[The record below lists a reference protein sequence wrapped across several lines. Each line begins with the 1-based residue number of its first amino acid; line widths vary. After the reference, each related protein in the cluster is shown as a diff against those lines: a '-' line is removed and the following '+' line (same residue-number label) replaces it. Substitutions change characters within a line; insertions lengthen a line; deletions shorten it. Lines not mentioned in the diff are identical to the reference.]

1 MATSISNGGTHDIL
15 SHLTD
20 IDVKRSKATK
30 DGVQEEGEGEKEE
43 GDKDW
48 KERYVLLEE
57 QLDKF
62 RLQATKIRAVLG
74 ERMEEL
80 QEKVKE
86 SNGRAEK
93 AEKEVKDLTE
103 KLTMTRRG
111 SGESERSQGT
121 TKRIQALEAACQE
134 KEDVIQH
141 LEMQLAEQHELRKE
155 DSRLVDTK
163 IAQIKEWVA
172 STVIQLEEENSQLR
186 EENKLH
192 IIRHPKLGE
201 KSIPKEKYLPPLRPT
216 SLLSEPPDIPD
227 RPTSASI
234 RDHLQNILDE
244 NRTIEEVEMRPK
256 PPVRNRKSPDDS
268 HVSALIQVH
277 EEFIKQGE
285 DRPLRDETFQCAACE
300 RRMKLQDS
308 WMSDNDMNEEANN
321 TWPRRQ
327 PLHAYD
333 FTKQHS
339 YDENGHTDSAPNDFD
354 RHRDIIV
361 HCEYCGH
368 DGVPVHVVTEDDDAT
383 NLPPPDQFLGSQQS
397 LMSISDSSLALH
409 APPPTPASPNTGGG
423 KSLAQSLTLAS
434 ENAMTLNN
442 NKESLTSHSVKVPG
456 TLEALADSVSA
467 TADVLQQS
475 SNRNNNQTPSQNEA
489 IADLSSD
496 SLKDVSS
503 LQMDTGTTAD
513 EDDEDDVF
521 LKEGFAL
528 ESRNSDY
535 ADLFQEEIEKQK
547 SPNKSESKYQSLT
560 SFNTKV
566 ILGKDDDD
574 YDEPP
579 DDFFSMDSPEESS
592 KSVSKV
598 AEKNKLT
605 PPPPPLHKMPSW
617 ENRIYTIADRG
628 MTISSSVNNMAS
640 PSKTCPAPI
649 CQSWEGSST
658 AAMYKDMAVPVYT
671 TLRGHADQ
679 IRSTPFSGD
688 SSDSSDEEHSGSKLS
703 QSIQSSGSIGR
714 RPSTS
719 GSPAKSSKTSS
730 VTSGFIGSPSR
741 KLIVATGMPPTP
753 TLGQKRGVSA
763 QSGSSEADYAIP
775 PDAVSCSDSTNSD
788 EPEPKL
794 LKTCAAFTA
803 ENVRKG
809 PLEKSGWLTK
819 FGGRMKSWKRRWFVL
834 RDGELC
840 YYKSMNDSS
849 RKPRGRIP
857 LDTLSKIS
865 RSEGSLTF
873 ELVTTKR
880 TYYLTAGSSAIME
893 EWITVLNNVLCRHNT
908 RAIVEKGSDE
918 GKSTMEGWLTKVK
931 NGHSKMCWCVLA
943 HKKFCYFKKQGEKVP
958 MGSIEMNEAS
968 VEEVDHSQNSD
979 DEGDG
984 KTDCQYSLCVT
995 PAKRP
1000 IQQSPTYLIF
1010 TSKEDKDNWLYHLLV
1025 ASGGGNSETGT
1036 EFEKLISRL
1045 MVTDGDPSS
1054 SCWKHPM
1061 LCYNKESIEKP
1072 LTTLPSEPLKKEAVK
1087 LGKSCNLFITVQ
1099 MDTLAIDYHIS
1110 LAQNALQTC
1119 LSHPE
1124 LQNEMYCQLIKQ
1136 TTRCLPGSSSSS
1148 SIQVSRSS
1156 SMTDLTSEPVQV
1168 SSHDTYLVMQAWQ
1181 LLAMCCVL
1189 FLPQQKYLWF
1199 LKAHLCRHAGTKNDI
1214 GKYAL
1219 FCQRSLERTIH
1230 KGGREAK
1237 PSRLEALSILQRHPY
1252 HHSFPISMPVH
1263 SMNGNYQVVGFDGST
1278 TVKDLLNTLNHK
1290 INMRDIEE
1298 SGFALFTDDPCG
1310 REIEH
1315 CLHPTAKICDVI
1327 SKWEQTLKETQTGKW
1342 ETARMVRLTYKN
1354 RLYFRH
1360 RTKRETERERLLLTY
1375 QVNDDIINGWFPI
1388 NRELALELAALMAQI
1403 EYSDYRPSVTNLE
1416 LPSMGS
1422 ASVSTNQTLD
1432 STFEKFYPKRYKNCL
1447 DEDLRSLK
1455 HSLAQKWCVLKG
1467 RTPQDCVRIYLTV
1480 TRKWPLFGAKL
1491 FPAKCKFGKQEKVWL
1506 AVQDGGVS
1514 MLNYHTLQELAKHTF
1529 QSMVTFGGCRDDF
1542 MIVLSRSVTKEVL
1555 REQGT
1560 EKLLFS
1566 MTKTKVLEITL
1577 LIASY
1582 INAIVKQEGLTY
1594 KPTSDSTAPLD
1605 TTTSSSTGSGGSTS
1619 CATTKVWDLE
1629 SSTGPIV
1636 VGGSRIV

>member
-1 MATSISNGGTHDIL
+1 MATSISNGGTTHDIL

-20 IDVKRSKATK
+20 IDVTK
-30 DGVQEEGEGEKEE
+30 NTKGAKDEAKEE
-43 GDKDW
+43 GAEEEEAEGVDW
-48 KERYVLLEE
+48 KERYILLEE

-74 ERMEEL
+74 ERMEDLE
-80 QEKVKE
+80 EKVKE
-86 SNGRAEK
+86 SNTRAEM
-93 AEKEVKDLTE
+93 AEKEVKEVTE
-103 KLTMTRRG
+103 KLASMRRG
-111 SGESERSQGT
+111 SGESERSQALN
-121 TKRIQALEAACQE
+121 KRIQALEAACQE
-134 KEDVIQH
+134 KEDVIRH
-141 LEMQLAEQHELRKE
+141 LEKQLTEQRELRLE

-163 IAQIKEWVA
+163 ITQIKEWVA
-172 STVIQLEEENSQLR
+172 TTVTQLEEENRCLRAENVLLSTGRESLEEGTDQEPSQ
-186 EENKLH
+186 K
-192 IIRHPKLGE
+192 P
-201 KSIPKEKYLPPLRPT
+201 SPPRPT
-216 SLLSEPPDIPD
+216 SVLSEPPEIPA
-227 RPTSASI
+227 RPTSSSI
-234 RDHLQNILDE
+234 REHLQSILDE
-244 NRTIEEVEMRPK
+244 SRSAGDAPRRPK
-256 PPVRNRKSPDDS
+256 PPARNRKSPDES

-285 DRPLRDETFQCAACE
+285 ERPLRDETFKCAACE

-308 WMSDNDMNEEANN
+308 WMVVREEVSNN

-327 PLHAYD
+327 PHHAHD
-333 FTKQHS
+333 LTKQHS
-339 YDENGHTDSAPNDFD
+339 YDEHGPTVSNITCEPEP
-354 RHRDIIV
+354 RRDLIV
-361 HCEYCGH
+361 HCEFCGH
-368 DGVPVHVVTEDDDAT
+368 DGVPVHVESDEEEPTPGM
-383 NLPPPDQFLGSQQS
+383 LSSDQLLGSQAS
-397 LMSISDSSLALH
+397 LMSLSDSSLALQ
-409 APPPTPASPNTGGG
+409 APPPTPASPGTGGA
-423 KSLAQSLTLAS
+423 KSLAHSLIQANDNPTI
-434 ENAMTLNN
+434 TNN
-442 NKESLTSHSVKVPG
+442 NNDSPSSDAVKLPG

-467 TADVLQQS
+467 TAKVLHQS
-475 SNRNNNQTPSQNEA
+475 SNRNNNQTPSFSEA
-489 IADLSSD
+489 MVDHTLD
-496 SLKDVSS
+496 SLEDAAQS
-503 LQMDTGTTAD
+503 QMDTETTA
-513 EDDEDDVF
+513 EDDDDEVF
-521 LKEGFAL
+521 LKDGFVP

-535 ADLFQEEIEKQK
+535 ADLFQEEIESRPPK
-547 SPNKSESKYQSLT
+547 KSESKYQSLT
-560 SFNTKV
+560 SFNTTV
-566 ILGKDDDD
+566 VLGKDDDD

-579 DDFFSMDSPEESS
+579 DDFFSMDSPEESVKPDMKMVE
-592 KSVSKV
+592 KS
-598 AEKNKLT
+598 NPT
-605 PPPPPLHKMPSW
+605 PPPPPLHKMPPW

-628 MTISSSVNNMAS
+628 MTLSSCINNMAS

-658 AAMYKDMAVPVYT
+658 AAMYKDMSVPVYT

-688 SSDSSDEEHSGSKLS
+688 SSDSSDEEHCLGGGGKLS
-703 QSIQSSGSIGR
+703 QHIQSAVGTLGR
-714 RPSTS
+714 RPSPS
-719 GSPAKSSKTSS
+719 ASPAKSGSKIGG
-730 VTSGFIGSPSR
+730 SGGGGGGSALASGSPSR
-741 KLIVATGMPPTP
+741 KLIGIGGTP
-753 TLGQKRGVSA
+753 STPMLGLKRGVSA

-775 PDAVSCSDSTNSD
+775 PDAISCSDSTNSD

-840 YYKSMNDSS
+840 YYKSMNESS

-857 LDTLSKIS
+857 LDTLTKIS

-880 TYYLTAGSSAIME
+880 TYYLTAGSSAVME
-893 EWITVLNNVLCRHNT
+893 EWITVLNNVLCRYNT
-908 RAIVEKGSDE
+908 RAMMDKGSSSE
-918 GKSTMEGWLTKVK
+918 EVKPSIQSWLTKVK
-931 NGHSKMCWCVLA
+931 NGHSKTCWCVLA
-943 HKKFCYFKKQGEKVP
+943 VKTFSYYKKQGDKVP
-958 MGSIEMNEAS
+958 IGTIDIGEAS
-968 VEEVDHSQNSD
+968 VEEVDQSQNSD

-984 KTDCQYSLCVT
+984 KTESKYSLCLA
-995 PAKRP
+995 PAKKP
-1000 IQQSPTYLIF
+1000 DKPNPSPTYLVF
-1010 TSKEDKDNWLYHLLV
+1010 NSKEEKDNWLYHLLV
-1025 ASGGGNSETGT
+1025 ASGGGNSDAGT

-1045 MVTDGDPSS
+1045 MVAEGNPQSPY
-1054 SCWKHPM
+1054 WKHPM
-1061 LCYNKESIEKP
+1061 LCYSKESIEKP

-1136 TTRCLPGSSSSS
+1136 TTRCPPGSGTASL
-1148 SIQVSRSS
+1148 QVNPQ
-1156 SMTDLTSEPVQV
+1156 EI
-1168 SSHDTYLVMQAWQ
+1168 YLVTQAWQ

-1199 LKAHLCRHAGTKNDI
+1199 LKAHLRRHADTKNDV

-1237 PSRLEALSILQRHPY
+1237 PSRQEVLSILQRHPY
-1252 HHSFPISMPVH
+1252 HHSFPISMPIH
-1263 SMNGNYQVVGFDGST
+1263 FMNGSYQVVGFDGST
-1278 TVKDLLNTLNHK
+1278 TVKDLLHTLNHK
-1290 INMRDIEE
+1290 INMRDSEE

-1315 CLHPTAKICDVI
+1315 CLHPSAKICDVI

-1354 RLYFRH
+1354 RLYFRQ
-1360 RTKRETERERLLLTY
+1360 RTKRETERERLLLAY

-1388 NRELALELAALMAQI
+1388 NKELALELAALMAQI
-1403 EYSDYRPSVTNLE
+1403 EYNDYRPSVTNLE
-1416 LPSMGS
+1416 LPSAGTS
-1422 ASVSTNQTLD
+1422 AASTSQTLD
-1432 STFEKFYPKRYKNCL
+1432 SAFEKFYPKRYKSC
-1447 DEDLRSLK
+1447 DEEELRTLK
-1455 HSLAQKWCVLKG
+1455 HNLAQKWCVLKG
-1467 RTPQDCVRIYLTV
+1467 RTPIDCVRIYLTV

-1491 FPAKCKFGKQEKVWL
+1491 FPAKCKFGKQERVWL
-1506 AVQDGGVS
+1506 AVQDSGVS
-1514 MLNYHTLQELAKHTF
+1514 MLNYQTLQELSKYSF

-1542 MIVLSRSVTKEVL
+1542 MIVLSQSVTKEVP
-1555 REQGT
+1555 REREHGT
-1560 EKLLFS
+1560 EKLLFA

-1594 KPTSDSTAPLD
+1594 KPSGEAATAD
-1605 TTTSSSTGSGGSTS
+1605 GMASSGSGGPAPCTNP
-1619 CATTKVWDLE
+1619 KVWDLE

>member
-15 SHLTD
+15 SRLTD
-20 IDVKRSKATK
+20 IDVTVSKSSKGRK
-30 DGVQEEGEGEKEE
+30 DGAQEEGAGQAEGV
-43 GDKDW
+43 DW

-62 RLQATKIRAVLG
+62 RLQATKIRTVLG
-74 ERMEEL
+74 ERMEDLE
-80 QEKVKE
+80 EKVKE
-86 SNGRAEK
+86 SNARAEK
-93 AEKEVKDLTE
+93 AEQEVKEVTE
-103 KLTMTRRG
+103 KLALMRRG
-111 SGESERSQGT
+111 SGENERSPST
-121 TKRIQALEAACQE
+121 SKRIQALEAACQE
-134 KEDVIQH
+134 KEDVIRH
-141 LEMQLAEQHELRKE
+141 LEKQLTEQRELRKE
-155 DSRLVDTK
+155 DSQLVDTK
-163 IAQIKEWVA
+163 IVQIKEWVA
-172 STVIQLEEENSQLR
+172 TTVNQLEEENRRLRAENVFLITGQQSLEERTGPEPRQQL
-186 EENKLH
+186 
-192 IIRHPKLGE
+192 
-201 KSIPKEKYLPPLRPT
+201 PLSRPT
-216 SLLSEPPDIPD
+216 SVLSEAPEIPA
-227 RPTSASI
+227 RPTSSSI
-234 RDHLQNILDE
+234 REHLQNILDDSQ
-244 NRTIEEVEMRPK
+244 TIQGVPMRPK
-256 PPVRNRKSPDDS
+256 PPARNRKSPDDS

-285 DRPLRDETFQCAACE
+285 ERPLRDETFKCAACE

-308 WMSDNDMNEEANN
+308 WMSDQEEVSHN

-327 PLHAYD
+327 PLHAHD
-333 FTKQHS
+333 FAKQHS
-339 YDENGHTDSAPNDFD
+339 YDQPAPECASCESEP
-354 RHRDIIV
+354 RRDLIV
-361 HCEYCGH
+361 HCEFCGH
-368 DGVPVHVVTEDDDAT
+368 DGVPVHVESDEEDLTEGM
-383 NLPPPDQFLGSQQS
+383 LPADHLLGSQAS
-397 LMSISDSSLALH
+397 LMSLSDSSLALH
-409 APPPTPASPNTGGG
+409 APPPTPASPGTGGS
-423 KSLAQSLTLAS
+423 KSLAHSLNQAS
-434 ENAMTLNN
+434 NNSTVNN
-442 NKESLTSHSVKVPG
+442 NNESPSSVKVPA

-467 TADVLQQS
+467 TAEILHQS
-475 SNRNNNQTPSQNEA
+475 SNSNNNQTPSFSEA
-489 IADLSSD
+489 LVDHTLE
-496 SLKDVSS
+496 SLEDAAHS
-503 LQMDTGTTAD
+503 QMETETTL
-513 EDDEDDVF
+513 EDDDDDEVF
-521 LKEGFAL
+521 HKDGFVPG
-528 ESRNSDY
+528 SRSSDY
-535 ADLFQEEIEKQK
+535 ADLFQDEIEHK
-547 SPNKSESKYQSLT
+547 SPKKSESKYQSLT
-560 SFNTKV
+560 SFNTAV
-566 ILGKDDDD
+566 VLGKDDDD

-579 DDFFSMDSPEESS
+579 DDFFSMESPDEAS
-592 KSVSKV
+592 KPGAKVS
-598 AEKNKLT
+598 EKSNPT
-605 PPPPPLHKMPSW
+605 PPPPPLHKMPPW

-628 MTISSSVNNMAS
+628 MTLSSCVNNMAS

-658 AAMYKDMAVPVYT
+658 AAMYKDMSVPVYT

-688 SSDSSDEEHSGSKLS
+688 SSDSSDEEHGGGGKHS
-703 QSIQSSGSIGR
+703 QPQQAQSSAAAGGTLGR
-714 RPSTS
+714 RPSATT
-719 GSPAKSSKTSS
+719 SPAKSSSKTSS
-730 VTSGFIGSPSR
+730 SSNSALMCSPSR
-741 KLIVATGMPPTP
+741 KLIVVGGMPSTP

-775 PDAVSCSDSTNSD
+775 PDAISCSDSTNSD

-840 YYKSMNDSS
+840 YYKSMNESS

-857 LDTLSKIS
+857 LDTLTKIS

-880 TYYLTAGSSAIME
+880 TYYLTAGSSAVME
-893 EWITVLNNVLCRHNT
+893 EWITVLNNVLCRLNT
-908 RAIVEKGSDE
+908 RVMMDKASSDE
-918 GKSTMEGWLTKVK
+918 AKPSIQSWLTKVK
-931 NGHSKMCWCVLA
+931 NGHSKTCWCVLTN
-943 HKKFCYFKKQGEKVP
+943 KTFGYYKKQGDKVP
-958 MGSIEMNEAS
+958 IGTIDMGEAS
-968 VEEVDHSQNSD
+968 VEEVDQSQDSD

-984 KTDCQYSLCVT
+984 KTECKYSLCLT
-995 PAKRP
+995 PAKKPDQTNR
-1000 IQQSPTYLIF
+1000 SPTYLVF
-1010 TSKEDKDNWLYHLLV
+1010 NSKEEKDNWLYHLLV
-1025 ASGGGNSETGT
+1025 ASGGGNSDAGT

-1045 MVTDGDPSS
+1045 MVADGNPQSP
-1054 SCWKHPM
+1054 CWKHPM
-1061 LCYNKESIEKP
+1061 LCYSKESIEKP

-1087 LGKSCNLFITVQ
+1087 LGKSCNLFVTVQ

-1136 TTRCLPGSSSSS
+1136 TTRCPPGSTSG
-1148 SIQVSRSS
+1148 SIQ
-1156 SMTDLTSEPVQV
+1156 QV
-1168 SSHDTYLVMQAWQ
+1168 NPHDAYLVLQAWQ

-1199 LKAHLCRHAGTKNDI
+1199 LKAHLRRHADTKNDV

-1219 FCQRSLERTIH
+1219 FCQRSLDRTIH

-1237 PSRLEALSILQRHPY
+1237 PSRQEVLSILQRHPY

-1263 SMNGNYQVVGFDGST
+1263 FMNGSYQVVGFDGST
-1278 TVKDLLNTLNHK
+1278 TVKDLLHTLNHK
-1290 INMRDIEE
+1290 INMRDSEE

-1315 CLHPTAKICDVI
+1315 CLHPSAKICDVI

-1354 RLYFRH
+1354 RLYFRQ
-1360 RTKRETERERLLLTY
+1360 RSKRETEREKLLLTY

-1388 NRELALELAALMAQI
+1388 NKELALELAALMAQI
-1403 EYSDYRPSVTNLE
+1403 EYNDYRPSVTNLE
-1416 LPSMGS
+1416 LPSTGS
-1422 ASVSTNQTLD
+1422 SATSTSQTLD
-1432 STFEKFYPKRYKNCL
+1432 SAFEKFYPKRYKNCE
-1447 DEDLRSLK
+1447 DEDLRTLK

-1467 RTPQDCVRIYLTV
+1467 RTPADCVRIYLTV

-1491 FPAKCKFGKQEKVWL
+1491 FPAKCKFGKQDRVWL

-1514 MLNYHTLQELAKHTF
+1514 MLNYNSLQELAKHSF

-1542 MIVLSRSVTKEVL
+1542 MIVLSQSVTKEVP
-1555 REQGT
+1555 REREHGT

-1566 MTKTKVLEITL
+1566 MSKTKVLEITL

-1594 KPTSDSTAPLD
+1594 KPTGELATAD
-1605 TTTSSSTGSGGSTS
+1605 GTGSSVSSSGGPAS
-1619 CATTKVWDLE
+1619 CTNPKVWDLE